1 MNIETIKTE
10 IPKAQITGIIH
21 VGAHAGEEWA
31 NYANN
36 NIQNVVWVE
45 ANPNL
50 ADYLKQKF
58 HNDTNK
64 VIINAAIF
72 NEEKILNFN
81 ITNNLCSSSLFELKT
96 HKHLYPDVVYNN
108 QIQIHTKRLDTLIN
122 NQTINIHKYN
132 TLVVDVQGAELQVIE
147 SLGEY
152 LINIKY
158 IISEICLT
166 ELYEGSTTVEIFD
179 QKLNEL
185 GFTKIKQLLATN
197 EWGDALYARI

>member
-1 MNIETIKTE
+1 MNIEIIKTE
-10 IPKAQITGIIH
+10 IPGAQITGIIH
-21 VGAHAGEEWA
+21 VGAHAGEEWV

-36 NIQNVVWVE
+36 NIHDVVWVE

-50 ADYLKQKF
+50 AGHLKQKF

-72 NEEKILNFN
+72 NEEKILTFN

-96 HKHLYPDVVYNN
+96 HKQLYPDVVYNN
-108 QIQIHTKRLDTLIN
+108 QIQTHTKRLDTLIN
-122 NQTINIHKYN
+122 NQTIDIQKYN

-147 SLGEY
+147 SLGKY
-152 LINIKY
+152 LVSIKY

-166 ELYEGSTTVEIFD
+166 ELYEGSTVVEIFD